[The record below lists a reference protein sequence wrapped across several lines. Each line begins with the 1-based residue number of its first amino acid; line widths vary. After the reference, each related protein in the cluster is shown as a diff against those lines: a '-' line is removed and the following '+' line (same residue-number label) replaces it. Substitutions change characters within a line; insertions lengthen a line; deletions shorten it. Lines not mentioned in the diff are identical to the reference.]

1 LKEKYVNMTEPLNT
15 LTNQNPDSNTINQ
28 IGIASNSTS
37 KRPTPTQ
44 SYSQNTS
51 GKNNFALDVN
61 SILDKI
67 KLSNNQQSE
76 KTNVTKK
83 IKEEYKKTIKEKNY
97 SKSIDTNIPK
107 TKNNIGPLAV
117 VSNFQINQGNN
128 NLVGGLN
135 LNPKDEFGNRIKIN
149 RVKK

>member
-1 LKEKYVNMTEPLNT
+1 MITEPLN
-15 LTNQNPDSNTINQ
+15 NPDLNTINQ
-28 IGIASNSTS
+28 TGTASNSTS

-44 SYSQNTS
+44 SYSQNPA

-67 KLSNNQQSE
+67 KITNNPITE
-76 KTNVTKK
+76 KNNVTKK

-97 SKSIDTNIPK
+97 SRSIDTNIPK
-107 TKNNIGPLAV
+107 TKNMGPV
-117 VSNFQINQGNN
+117 TGVSNFQINHGNN
-128 NLVGGLN
+128 LAGGLN
-135 LNPKDEFGNRIKIN
+135 LNLNKDDLGKVIKIN